1 MTNSDVSESKPARN
15 LSPLPLFADR
25 VRNALESQRSG
36 ISTPVLENHSPPTP
50 DPSPPGV
57 RQTLSPPR
65 PPLSHSPSSFAD
77 SFKTAHEGL
86 TASGN
91 VSREHSPF
99 EDEPSQQQKS
109 WLHATMPV
117 RLDGLGLLGDE
128 PVHVNDTSS
137 EEHVRVKDYQL
148 SSPENYESDK
158 SEVRSKNYVLSGSE
172 KNEESDRGEV
182 RVKNY
187 QMESDSDMEPRNAN
201 DSSSSPTF
209 RKALDHHM
217 AQHRL
222 RKPIQ
227 PGDDLKRPNE
237 ALLYGSLGTWKGRKS
252 LTRPQTPPPQ
262 TPPRRE
268 KDTTFLR
275 NADLVPPQTPES
287 LIELSPETPEE
298 EPETPRQRKKS
309 TPKPNGTPKK
319 LREFAPSETPTMISP
334 PNTATKERSLEE
346 NNNVYRMIQE
356 ENAKRHSAISD
367 GSVQAKVVLVPESK
381 KKLRHSR
388 KRDSLRGDVSM
399 ASNSKRSSSESG
411 HKLKHKRAMESLGGS
426 EVSPEVTPERND
438 GGLKFSSRI
447 SRFDPGQNG
456 FDYWSALPDEQHVQ
470 ETPVDPEPAKGGP
483 VLEPAFKP
491 RRLRRSLRESSLDKQ
506 SSIKTESDPRPW
518 SMDGQSLS
526 LEQSKSISPKLRRS
540 SADRRLDRND
550 DVRRNSIV
558 REPQT
563 MSQKLDRVA
572 QDLTREGHEISDH
585 SSLTD
590 RRRSS
595 EKQPLSPRRKGF
607 DPHALRPIGTPLST
621 TFSDRTGMTEAE
633 IGEARGVQFFPHNN
647 DSLLLIQQSSLP
659 VGALDA
665 LGNEALDDTDETE
678 RNTPNPVFQ
687 AFVDSPEDSAG
698 ENKRSKHTVDSP
710 LTNPR
715 AAPEPPVIK
724 FIPPTPSEELERAL
738 GGDANDDRQVG
749 DSAKPAMPRRMSLTQ
764 KMRRYSESVFQPL
777 PFGRSGSVR
786 KSQAKR
792 ATISEPRP
800 THLSSFW
807 QPRDFWEEYDTEDE
821 YEEDDMDRLPP
832 GGDTSNITDKKKGLF
847 PRNMSVRMPGF
858 RGTGGFLVGNSLGLD
873 RHGTN
878 KRRHYIDKRTSEEM
892 LRRLAEQRRRRTFT
906 VPFSGGARVEYVGL
920 HGLGTKMWESR
931 KRRQERALEKRRE
944 KLRGQIG
951 TRPKECLSDLNSDR
965 ELGHNKKIGE
975 IGEIM
980 RVM

>member
-1 MTNSDVSESKPARN
+1 MTNSDVSESKPERN

-36 ISTPVLENHSPPTP
+36 ISTPVLDNHSPPTP

-86 TASGN
+86 SASGN

-128 PVHVNDTSS
+128 PVRVNDTSS

-148 SSPENYESDK
+148 SSPEQNYESDK
-158 SEVRSKNYVLSGSE
+158 SEVRAKNYVLSGSE

-187 QMESDSDMEPRNAN
+187 QMESDSDLEPQNAN
-201 DSSSSPTF
+201 ASSSPTF

-227 PGDDLKRPNE
+227 PGDDAKRPNE
-237 ALLYGSLGTWKGRKS
+237 ALLYSSLGTWKGRKA
-252 LTRPQTPPPQ
+252 LTTPQ

-287 LIELSPETPEE
+287 LIDLSPQTPEE

-309 TPKPNGTPKK
+309 ADKPNGTPKK
-319 LREFAPSETPTMISP
+319 LREFAPSASPAMMSP

-367 GSVQAKVVLVPESK
+367 GSVQAKVVLMPESK

-411 HKLKHKRAMESLGGS
+411 QKLKHKRAMDSLGGS
-426 EVSPEVTPERND
+426 EVTPDVTPERND

-456 FDYWSALPDEQHVQ
+456 FDYWSALPDEDYVQ
-470 ETPVDPEPAKGGP
+470 ETPVEAEPAAGP
-483 VLEPAFKP
+483 ALEPAFKP
-491 RRLRRSLRESSLDKQ
+491 RRLRRSLRERSLDKQ
-506 SSIKTESDPRPW
+506 PSSGPRPW
-518 SMDGQSLS
+518 SMDGQSLT
-526 LEQSKSISPKLRRS
+526 LDQSQSISPKLRRS
-540 SADRRLDRND
+540 SAEKRLDRND
-550 DVRRNSIV
+550 DVRRNSII

-607 DPHALRPIGTPLST
+607 DPHALRPMGTPLST
-621 TFSDRTGMTEAE
+621 SQFSDRTGMTEAE

-647 DSLLLIQQSSLP
+647 DSLLLIQESSLP

-665 LGNEALDDTDETE
+665 LGNEALDESDETE

-687 AFVDSPEDSAG
+687 AFVDAPEDSAG
-698 ENKRSKHTVDSP
+698 EKERSKHTVDSP

-738 GGDANDDRQVG
+738 GGDAANERQG
-749 DSAKPAMPRRMSLTQ
+749 DENTKPSMPRRMSLTQ
-764 KMRRYSESVFQPL
+764 KMRRYSDAVFQPL

-807 QPRDFWEEYDTEDE
+807 QPRDFWEEYDSEEE
-821 YEEDDMDRLPP
+821 YEDDGPDALPP
-832 GGDTSNITDKKKGLF
+832 GGDTSNIPDKKRSLL

-892 LRRLAEQRRRRTFT
+892 LRRLAEQRRRRTFPL
-906 VPFSGGARVEYVGL
+906 PFSGGARVEYVGL
-920 HGLGTKMWESR
+920 NGLGTRMRESR

-951 TRPKECLSDLNSDR
+951 TRMYHDGGRCGVP
-965 ELGHNKKIGE
+965 
-975 IGEIM
+975 
-980 RVM
+980 